1 VNVEHLVEMA
11 NQIGR
16 YYEAYPNRAEALAS
30 AAQHIRRYWDPRMRA
45 EFLRHL
51 DGPGSEG
58 LDAFVAEAVRV
69 HRAELAPKEK
79 PAKP

>member
-1 VNVEHLVEMA
+1 MNVEHLVEMA

-16 YYEAYPNRAEALAS
+16 FYEAYPDRAEALAS
-30 AAQHIRRYWDPRMRA
+30 TARHIRRFWDPRMRA

-51 DGPGSEG
+51 DGPGAEG
-58 LDAFVAEAVRV
+58 LDAFVVEAVRA
-69 HRAELAPKEK
+69 HRAELAPKEN